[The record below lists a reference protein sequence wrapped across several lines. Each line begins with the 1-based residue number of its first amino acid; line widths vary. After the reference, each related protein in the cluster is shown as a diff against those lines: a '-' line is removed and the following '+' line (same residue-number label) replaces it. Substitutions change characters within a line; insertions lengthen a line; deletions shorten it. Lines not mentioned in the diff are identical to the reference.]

1 MGQGLTAAVCGLLYG
16 SLLREREAVLTHNS
30 LIPGL
35 KVMVRRLPHV
45 CMAAVVNPYD
55 DHGTRVRRPPYTI
68 ENTGKKPISAA
79 YGGRSRLYGLNGFPV
94 QLACFCRVERASA
107 VS

>member
-1 MGQGLTAAVCGLLYG
+1 MRQGLTDAVYCLLCG

-30 LIPGL
+30 LIPRL
-35 KVMVRRLPHV
+35 KVMVRRLPHA

-68 ENTGKKPISAA
+68 ENAKKKPTSAA
-79 YGGRSRLYGLNGFPV
+79 YGCRSRLYGFNGFPV
-94 QLACFCRVERASA
+94 QLAYFCRVERASA
-107 VS
+107 AS

>member
-1 MGQGLTAAVCGLLYG
+1 MLNAFCHTAWYRRIIRTFYFSNRMGQGLTAAGCGLLCG

-35 KVMVRRLPHV
+35 KVMVRRLPHA

-55 DHGTRVRRPPYTI
+55 DHGTRVRRPPHPCR
-68 ENTGKKPISAA
+68 KPAKNIF
-79 YGGRSRLYGLNGFPV
+79 RFRYGLN
-94 QLACFCRVERASA
+94 LT
-107 VS
+107 